1 MKRLLGGMKM
11 GWGRVLAMA
20 VISGALTGILNVI
33 PALEGTSLTVPAV
46 TPELWIVLALIIVLN
61 CQKVWEAMGKVFLFF
76 LVSQP
81 LVYLV
86 EVPFNSMG
94 WELFSY
100 YPRWGVA
107 TVLTIPAAFLAFQVK
122 KGKWYSALI
131 LSAATGYLLFSAV
144 QALPTAISDFP
155 RMLLHVVF
163 CVFFA
168 FSLVFVCLPGKKE
181 CILALMLTAAA
192 GLFAYGYGEHIKDAE
207 LTGSLQ
213 LESGHSWELAEPV
226 AGYEIEISES
236 GEMTFRTG
244 VLGSSLITVENENGE
259 KVRYLVEN
267 NGTELRTELAE

>member
-1 MKRLLGGMKM
+1 MKKLLGGMKM
-11 GWGRVLAMA
+11 SWGRVLVMA
-20 VISGALTGILNVI
+20 LLSGALTGILNVI

-61 CQKVWEAMGKVFLFF
+61 CRKLWEAMGKVFLFF

-131 LSAATGYLLFSAV
+131 LSVATGYLIFSAIL
-144 QALPTAISDFP
+144 ALPTAVSDFP

-181 CILALMLTAAA
+181 CILALMLTVAA
-192 GLFAYGYGEHIKDAE
+192 GLFALGYLQHIKNAE

-213 LESGHSWELAEPV
+213 LESGHIWELAKPA
-226 AGYEIEISES
+226 AGYEISISEN

-244 VLGSSLITVENENGE
+244 VLGTSLITVENENGE
-259 KVRYLVEN
+259 KVSYLIEN
-267 NGTELRTELAE
+267 DGTEIRAEMAE